1 MDLRKVA
8 VARLRRNKDI
18 WRGLLIAALLPIAAS
33 ACEEQQASQREL
45 IRPVRAIRVADTT
58 RLSETA
64 FPGRASA
71 GQEVNLSF
79 RVSGPLITRSAD
91 LGDQVK
97 QGAVVARIDPRDFEV
112 VLRNTQAQLERSR
125 SELEAM
131 RQARPE
137 DVRRAQ
143 ANADKAR
150 AAVKL
155 AGQELARLQNIQAQ
169 DSGAVAQVSIDR
181 AEDKKSEADAALR
194 NALEELRIAKIGARR
209 EDIAAKE
216 AEIASL
222 AATVDAASDNL
233 SYTYLRAPF
242 EGIITQTYVDN
253 FETVVTKQP
262 ILRLL
267 NPSSIEF
274 TIFIPEGLIGY
285 APYVQTVTVRFDA
298 LADIEVEAKI
308 KEIGKEASQATRTYP
323 VTLVMDQPPDVE
335 ILPGMAG
342 KAFVTAQLPE
352 EAKEVGIEIPATAV
366 FSTGDP
372 GKSYVWVVD
381 DTDKTLSRREVQIG
395 QLTSFGVLV
404 KAGLEA
410 GEWIVVKGVHSVHD
424 DQQVRII
431 EAEAD
436 SRS

>member
-285 APYVQTVTVRFDA
+285 APYVQNVTVRFDA

-366 FSTGDP
+366 FSVGDP
-372 GKSYVWVVD
+372 GKS
-381 DTDKTLSRREVQIG
+381 
-395 QLTSFGVLV
+395 
-404 KAGLEA
+404 
-410 GEWIVVKGVHSVHD
+410 
-424 DQQVRII
+424 
-431 EAEAD
+431 
-436 SRS
+436 

>member
-1 MDLRKVA
+1 MKLDVKPFACAACL
-8 VARLRRNKDI
+8 
-18 WRGLLIAALLPIAAS
+18 ALLLAG
-33 ACEEQQASQREL
+33 CGEEQSGPKEEV
-45 IRPVRAIRVADTT
+45 IRPVHAIRVADTT

-79 RVSGPLITRSAD
+79 RVSGPLITLSVD

-97 QGAVVARIDPRDFEV
+97 QGDVVARIDPRDFEV
-112 VLRNTQAQLERSR
+112 LLRNTQAQLERSR
-125 SELEAM
+125 SGLAAM

-137 DVRRAQ
+137 DVNRAE
-143 ANADKAR
+143 AGVDKAR

-169 DSGAVAQVSIDR
+169 DSGAVAQASIDR
-181 AEDKKSEADAALR
+181 AEGKKSEADATLR
-194 NALEELRIAKIGARR
+194 NALEGLRIANTGARK

-233 SYTYLRAPF
+233 SYTYLKAPF
-242 EGIITQTYVDN
+242 DGIITQSYVEN
-253 FETVVTKQP
+253 FETIVAKQP
-262 ILRLL
+262 VVRLL
-267 NPSSIEF
+267 DPSSIEF
-274 TIFIPEGLIGY
+274 TIFVPEGLIGY
-285 APYVQTVTVRFDA
+285 APYVQTVTVQFDA
-298 LADIEVEAKI
+298 LAGIKVEAKI

-323 VTLVMDQPPDVE
+323 VILVMDQPPGVE

-342 KAFVTAQLPE
+342 KAFVTAELPE
-352 EAKEVGIEIPATAV
+352 DAKEVGIEVPATAV
-366 FSTGDP
+366 FSAGDP
-372 GKSYVWVVD
+372 DKSFVWVVD

-395 QLTSFGVLV
+395 QLTSFGIMV

-410 GEWIVVKGVHSVHD
+410 GEWIVVKGVHSLAEG
-424 DQQVRII
+424 QQVRII
-431 EAEAD
+431 GSEAD
-436 SRS
+436 SPS

>member
-79 RVSGPLITRSAD
+79 RVSGPLITRSVD

-194 NALEELRIAKIGARR
+194 NALEELRIAKIGARK

-242 EGIITQTYVDN
+242 EGIITQTYVEN

-323 VTLVMDQPPDVE
+323 VTLVMDQPPGVE

-366 FSTGDP
+366 FSVGDP

-395 QLTSFGVLV
+395 QLTSFGIMV

-410 GEWIVVKGVHSVHD
+410 GEWIVVKGVHSLAEG
-424 DQQVRII
+424 QQVRIFG
-431 EAEAD
+431 AEAD
-436 SRS
+436 SPS

>member
-1 MDLRKVA
+1 MDLRKVG

-366 FSTGDP
+366 FSVGDP

>member
-33 ACEEQQASQREL
+33 ACEDQQASQREL

>member
-155 AGQELARLQNIQAQ
+155 AGQELARLQNIQA
-169 DSGAVAQVSIDR
+169 
-181 AEDKKSEADAALR
+181 
-194 NALEELRIAKIGARR
+194 
-209 EDIAAKE
+209 
-216 AEIASL
+216 
-222 AATVDAASDNL
+222 
-233 SYTYLRAPF
+233 
-242 EGIITQTYVDN
+242 
-253 FETVVTKQP
+253 
-262 ILRLL
+262 
-267 NPSSIEF
+267 
-274 TIFIPEGLIGY
+274 
-285 APYVQTVTVRFDA
+285 
-298 LADIEVEAKI
+298 
-308 KEIGKEASQATRTYP
+308 
-323 VTLVMDQPPDVE
+323 
-335 ILPGMAG
+335 PG
-342 KAFVTAQLPE
+342 
-352 EAKEVGIEIPATAV
+352 
-366 FSTGDP
+366 
-372 GKSYVWVVD
+372 
-381 DTDKTLSRREVQIG
+381 
-395 QLTSFGVLV
+395 
-404 KAGLEA
+404 
-410 GEWIVVKGVHSVHD
+410 
-424 DQQVRII
+424 
-431 EAEAD
+431 
-436 SRS
+436 

>member
-1 MDLRKVA
+1 MDLRKVT

-222 AATVDAASDNL
+222 AATVDTASDNL

-366 FSTGDP
+366 FSAGDP